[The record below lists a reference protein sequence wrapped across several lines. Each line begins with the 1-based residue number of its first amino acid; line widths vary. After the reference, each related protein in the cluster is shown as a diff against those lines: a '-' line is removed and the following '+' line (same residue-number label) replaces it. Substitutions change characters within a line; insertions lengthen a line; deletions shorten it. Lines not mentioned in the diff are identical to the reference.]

1 MNLSRHLHRR
11 AADLCV
17 LASWTSTVRDVS
29 PVPALIVAMLGCLTA
44 CGGGDDGY
52 AGNGNPPPAQLSS
65 YVGTTGVFVAYA
77 DPSTGNFSAAQI
89 GSYAGKRQ
97 VLHGSIDFLTGS
109 SVGQPAGVE
118 IYKAGD
124 GHIYALDLTTFGT
137 PSAQQLSSESA
148 ATVDDT
154 CSLTG
159 TEVAGANTDYVGV
172 FFTADLQ
179 NTTNSSYFY
188 RLPGPDGVCDTAD
201 DVVQMVKTGMAP
213 TDTPITVMAMP
224 VVTVR
229 TSSGGISGFVVKSG
243 ASLELVDSNFA
254 NPVVLGTFATPIG
267 VATALAVGT
276 TQGYPTGQLFIVD
289 GNIVYVDY
297 VAHTTSATLFTIPN
311 WTVTNT
317 GATFAASPTTL
328 YFSVNTA
335 ASGATPASAALYAM
349 PADGSAAPAVVD
361 TETGRIVGLQFPVQ
375 STNLI
380 FSVEAPAFSL
390 RALPAS
396 GGPAVTLVTS
406 TQNGG
411 NFTATATNVYYTT
424 WTASYDSTTNVDTH
438 SGTTSGI
445 VGVNGSVVQAPLANS
460 AFMTG
465 GEQSPWPDDTTTTQ
479 TPYVT
484 VFQITGL
491 SPVTVTNAT
500 TGEQYVEDGV
510 SGGTLTSID
519 TTSNQPIATIGTL
532 PAGTAT
538 FLSGT
543 FRGYGDTGFIEA
555 TTAVS
560 TQDPATR
567 DLYLV
572 NSQGANSLLR
582 VTDNL

>member
-1 MNLSRHLHRR
+1 
-11 AADLCV
+11 
-17 LASWTSTVRDVS
+17 
-29 PVPALIVAMLGCLTA
+29 MLTGLTA
-44 CGGGDDGY
+44 CGGGD
-52 AGNGNPPPAQLSS
+52 GNSDNSGPPPPAQLTS
-65 YVGTTGVFVAYA
+65 YVGTTGVFVAFA
-77 DPSTGNFSAAQI
+77 DPSSGDFNAAAI
-89 GSYAGKRQ
+89 GSFAGKRQ
-97 VLHGSIDFLTGS
+97 VLHGSIDFLTGAS
-109 SVGQPAGVE
+109 LGQPAGVE
-118 IYKAGD
+118 IYKAND
-124 GHIYALDLTTFGT
+124 GHIYALDLTTFAT
-137 PSAQQLSSESA
+137 PAPQQLSSESA

-159 TEVAGANTDYVGV
+159 TEVTGANTDYVGV

-179 NTTNSSYFY
+179 NTPNSSYFY

-201 DVVQMVKTGMAP
+201 DIVQMVKTGMSATDAP
-213 TDTPITVMAMP
+213 VTVSAMP

-229 TSSGGISGFVVKSG
+229 TSLGGISGFVIKSG
-243 ASLELVDSNFA
+243 ANLELVDSNFGD
-254 NPVVLGTFATPIG
+254 PVVLGTFATPIG
-267 VATALAVGT
+267 VATALPVGT
-276 TQGYPTGQLFIVD
+276 TQGYPTGELFIVD
-289 GNIVYVDY
+289 GDIVYVDF

-311 WTVTNT
+311 WTPTAT

-328 YFSVNTA
+328 YFSINTA
-335 ASGATPASAALYAM
+335 ASGATPASAQLYAM
-349 PADGSAAPAVVD
+349 PADGSAAPTGVD
-361 TETGRIVGLQFPVQ
+361 TETGRIIALQFPVQ
-375 STNLI
+375 SANLI
-380 FSVEAPAFSL
+380 FSVESPAFAL

-396 GGPAVTLVTS
+396 GGPAVTLLSS

-411 NFTATATNVYYTT
+411 NFTATAANVYYTT

-445 VGVNGSVVQAPLANS
+445 VSVNGSVVQAPLANS
-460 AFMTG
+460 SFLTG
-465 GEQSPWPDDTTTTQ
+465 GEQLPWPDDTTTTQ
-479 TPYVT
+479 TPYTT

-510 SGGTLTSID
+510 SGGTITSID

-538 FLSGT
+538 FLTGT

-567 DLYLV
+567 DLYLL
-572 NSQGANSLLR
+572 NSQSANTLER

>member
-1 MNLSRHLHRR
+1 MNLSRHLNRR
-11 AADLCV
+11 AADLCT
-17 LASWTSTVRDVS
+17 LASWTSTVRTVY
-29 PVPALIVAMLGCLTA
+29 PVRALVVAMLSCLSA
-44 CGGGDDGY
+44 CGGGD
-52 AGNGNPPPAQLSS
+52 GNSDNGPPPPAQLNS

-77 DPSTGNFSAAQI
+77 DPSSGDFSAATI
-89 GSYAGKRQ
+89 GSFAGKKQ
-97 VLHGSIDFLTGS
+97 VLHGSIDFLTGTS
-109 SVGQPAGVE
+109 LGQPAGVE
-118 IYKAGD
+118 IYKAND
-124 GHIYALDLTTFGT
+124 GHVYALDLTTIGT
-137 PSAQQLSSESA
+137 PAAQQLSSESA

-154 CSLTG
+154 CSLSG

-201 DVVQMVKTGMAP
+201 DIVQMIKTGMAA
-213 TDTPITVMAMP
+213 TDAPITVSAMP

-229 TSSGGISGFVVKSG
+229 TSVGGISGFVIKSG
-243 ASLELVDSNFA
+243 ANLELVDSNFA
-254 NPVVLGTFATPIG
+254 NPVVLGTFASPIG
-267 VATALAVGT
+267 VATALPVGT
-276 TQGYPTGQLFIVD
+276 TQGYPTGGLFIVD
-289 GNIVYVDY
+289 GSIVYVDY

-311 WTVTNT
+311 WTSTAT

-328 YFSVNTA
+328 YFSINTP

-349 PADGSAAPAVVD
+349 PADGSAAPIVVD
-361 TETGRIVGLQFPVQ
+361 TETDRIVALQFPVQ

-380 FSVEAPAFSL
+380 FSVESPTFSL
-390 RALPAS
+390 RALPAA
-396 GGPAVTLVTS
+396 GGPAVTILSS

-411 NFTATATNVYYTT
+411 NFTATAANVYYTT
-424 WTASYDSTTNVDTH
+424 WTASFDSTTDVDTH

-445 VGVNGSVVQAPLANS
+445 VSVTGTVVQAPLANS
-460 AFMTG
+460 SFMTG
-465 GEQSPWPDDTTTTQ
+465 GEQLPWPDDTTTTQ
-479 TPYVT
+479 TAYTT

-510 SGGTLTSID
+510 SGGTITSID

-538 FLSGT
+538 FLTGT

-567 DLYLV
+567 DLYLL
-572 NSQGANSLLR
+572 NSQSANTLER